1 MQRREEVKQVLS
13 TIWSLLSLLCVI
25 EALRLVHQAIR
36 FTLWWHR

>member
-36 FTLWWHR
+36 FSL